1 MIADNN
7 DPDNVG
13 FVQWR
18 VAFYVAGEDGCVLN
32 FLSLFDDYLAW
43 KASFECEASRQT
55 KKTFIAW
62 KAKTMAKDIEAHIFA
77 HMGVNELSQEKIETE
92 FNYEHYTVHEP
103 LPEDELPL
111 KWSEAAP
118 CTGKRIATLHLTAS
132 SDTHLKLIW
141 SGALHS
147 SVIVCACM
155 GTSIRARP
163 FAYTSRMETILGNT
177 WAFRDKMDEANIK
190 GTAVILLCC
199 VVTLVCSLDCSRG
212 PGQEGER

>member
-1 MIADNN
+1 
-7 DPDNVG
+7 
-13 FVQWR
+13 
-18 VAFYVAGEDGCVLN
+18 
-32 FLSLFDDYLAW
+32 
-43 KASFECEASRQT
+43 
-55 KKTFIAW
+55 
-62 KAKTMAKDIEAHIFA
+62 MAKDIEAHIFA

-163 FAYTSRMETILGNT
+163 FAYASRMETILGNT